1 MRTDTFNKTQKK
13 IEFSDKYQLGK
24 SNALQISSPQMCD
37 FNAHLG
43 GFKQKTLG
51 NMAEMS
57 RIDSPSK

>member
-1 MRTDTFNKTQKK
+1 MRTDTFNKTLNKS
-13 IEFSDKYQLGK
+13 EFSDKYQLGE

-37 FNAHLG
+37 SNAHVG
-43 GFKQKTLG
+43 WFKQKTLG